1 MRPPPSWPGER
12 PEPPEHWLER
22 VRQGAPWLLDQ
33 LDSGPRTPRQARHPV
48 TQPARRA
55 TLLHE
60 GFQRLLPSRTKRRRA
75 PAARTPSGRAA
86 AVAPVFTPDGKSER
100 QRPSDSDAM
109 HQADRTRG
117 VRARP
122 GSPVDDL
129 PIDRRAV
136 QTNGDGPPHMAARP
150 QVTGRPT
157 SVPRAL
163 RPAFRNGLR
172 AVVDDLKPRRLRAAE
187 PREQPSQNRPAGT
200 PAAFWIGEP
209 LARPD
214 PRQSAEPPPT
224 QVNEWPSLPALPGD
238 DDGDWTSTMRRWER
252 QRRLE
257 AEQRGEPWN
266 ARRS

>member
-1 MRPPPSWPGER
+1 MLPPPFWPGET
-12 PEPPEHWLER
+12 PAPPEHWLER
-22 VRQGAPWLLDQ
+22 VRESAPWLLDQ
-33 LDSGPRTPRQARHPV
+33 LDDGRRTSRPARRPV
-48 TQPARRA
+48 AQPARRA
-55 TLLHE
+55 ALLHE
-60 GFQRLLPSRTKRRRA
+60 VFQRLLPSRKNSRRA
-75 PAARTPSGRAA
+75 PAARAASGRAA
-86 AVAPVFTPDGKSER
+86 GVGPVLTPASKSGWR
-100 QRPSDSDAM
+100 RPSDSAAM
-109 HQADRTRG
+109 HQTDRTRG

-122 GSPVDDL
+122 GSPL
-129 PIDRRAV
+129 AAPPSDRRAV
-136 QTNGDGPPHMAARP
+136 QTNGDGSPYMARRSPVAE
-150 QVTGRPT
+150 RPT

-200 PAAFWIGEP
+200 PAAFWIGEA

-214 PRQSAEPPPT
+214 PRQPAKPPPT